1 MRKRKLIRETSS
13 FRDPSGFVFY
23 LGNTIY
29 RQVNISYKNDYLYFK
44 NSGLYK
50 KLVVE
55 KLLIPF
61 REVSDFKY
69 ENSEAFVILKTENIP
84 FISYPYEWCFEQLK
98 DAALCTL
105 QIQRLCLEANM
116 SLKDASAFN
125 IQFLKGRPIMI
136 DILSFERYKEASPW
150 VAYLQFCQQFL
161 GPLLLM
167 SKVDSRLG
175 TLSGIYLD
183 GIPLDFTSRLLPKY
197 TFLNFPILAHI
208 HLHSHNQT
216 KYGRNPSQV
225 RLKRKA
231 LTKNMLLGII
241 DNLESLIRNIKYAK
255 TPTEWGEYSNMM
267 NYSKAAFEAKKK
279 IVKSYLIRQKPK
291 NVWDLG
297 ANTGEFSRIAAS
309 LGIATISLDSD
320 HSAVNNNYLQVKQ
333 NGEMNILPLLMD
345 LANPTTDLGW
355 AHKER
360 KSLLS
365 RGTSDLAMVLA
376 LVHHLCISNN
386 ISFSMIGSYLAK
398 ICKSLI
404 IEFVPKEDSK
414 VQILLR
420 NRKDIFPWYNQETFE
435 VEFSKYFSI
444 LKRDPIGNNSLRI
457 VYLMERKK

>member
-1 MRKRKLIRETSS
+1 MRKRKIIREASS

-29 RQVNISYKNDYLYFK
+29 RQVNTSYKNDYLYFK
-44 NSGLYK
+44 NSGLCK
-50 KLVVE
+50 KLVDE

-61 REVSDFKY
+61 REVSSFK
-69 ENSEAFVILKTENIP
+69 SADSDAFAVCKVKNIP

-105 QIQRLCLEANM
+105 QIQRMCLEHNM
-116 SLKDASAFN
+116 SLKDASAYN
-125 IQFLKGRPIMI
+125 IQFLKGKPIMI
-136 DILSFERYKEASPW
+136 DLLSFEKYREGLPW
-150 VAYLQFCQQFL
+150 VAYRQFCQHFL

-167 SKVDSRLG
+167 RKVDSRLV
-175 TLSGIYLD
+175 LLLERYLE
-183 GIPLDFTSRLLPKY
+183 GIPLDLTSRLLPKSTY
-197 TFLNFPILAHI
+197 FNLSILAHI
-208 HLHSHNQT
+208 HLHARNQR
-216 KYGRNPSQV
+216 KYGTNTSPV
-225 RLKRKA
+225 RQTRKF

-241 DNLESLIRNIKYAK
+241 DNLENLIRNIKYSK

-297 ANTGEFSRIAAS
+297 ANTGEFSRIAAG

-320 HSAVNNNYLQVKQ
+320 HSAVNNNYLQVRQ
-333 NGEMNILPLLMD
+333 NGETNILPLLVD
-345 LANPTTDLGW
+345 LTNPTADLGW
-355 AHKER
+355 AHQER
-360 KSLLS
+360 KSLER
-365 RGTSDLAMVLA
+365 RGPSDLAMALA
-376 LVHHLCISNN
+376 LVHHLCISKN
-386 ISFSMIGSYLAK
+386 ILFSMIGSYLAK

-420 NRKDIFPWYNQETFE
+420 NREDIFPWYNQKTFE
-435 VEFSKYFSI
+435 GEFSKYFRI
-444 LKRDPIGNNSLRI
+444 LRRDPIGSKSPRI
-457 VYLMERKK
+457 LYLMVRKR

>member
-1 MRKRKLIRETSS
+1 MRKRKLIREASS

-50 KLVVE
+50 RLVAE

-61 REVSDFKY
+61 KEVSDFK
-69 ENSEAFVILKTENIP
+69 NADSEAFAILKTKNIP
-84 FISYPYEWCFEQLK
+84 FISYPYEWCFEQMK

-105 QIQRLCLEANM
+105 RIQKFCLDYNI
-116 SLKDASAFN
+116 SLKDASAYN

-136 DILSFERYKEASPW
+136 DILSFERYKEGLPW
-150 VAYLQFCQQFL
+150 IAYLQFCQHFL

-167 SKVDSRLG
+167 GKEDSRLV
-175 TLSGIYLD
+175 LLLERYLE
-183 GIPLDFTSRLLPKY
+183 GIPLDLTSRLLPKSTY
-197 TFLNFPILAHI
+197 FNLSILAHI
-208 HLHSHNQT
+208 HLHSRNQK
-216 KYGRNPSQV
+216 KYGNNPSPV
-225 RLKRKA
+225 RQTRKA

-241 DNLESLIRNIKYAK
+241 DNLENLIRNIKYSK

-297 ANTGEFSRIAAS
+297 ANTGEFSRIAAG

-320 HSAVNNNYLQVKQ
+320 HSAVNNNYLQVRQ
-333 NGEMNILPLLMD
+333 NGETNILPLLVD
-345 LANPTTDLGW
+345 LTNPTADLGW
-355 AHKER
+355 AHQER
-360 KSLLS
+360 KSLER
-365 RGTSDLAMVLA
+365 RGPSDLAMALA
-376 LVHHLCISNN
+376 LVHHLCISKN
-386 ISFSMIGSYLAK
+386 ILFSMIGSYLAK

-420 NRKDIFPWYNQETFE
+420 NREDIFPWYNQKTFE
-435 VEFSKYFSI
+435 GEFSKYFRI
-444 LKRDPIGNNSLRI
+444 LRRDPIGSKSPRI
-457 VYLMERKK
+457 LYLMVRKR

>member
-1 MRKRKLIRETSS
+1 MRKRKIIRETSS

-61 REVSDFKY
+61 REVSDLKY

-105 QIQRLCLEANM
+105 QIQRLCLEASV
-116 SLKDASAFN
+116 SLKDASAYN

-136 DILSFERYKEASPW
+136 DILSFEHYKEGLPW
-150 VAYLQFCQQFL
+150 IAYLQFCQHFL

-167 SKVDSRLG
+167 GKEDSRLV
-175 TLSGIYLD
+175 LLLERYLE
-183 GIPLDFTSRLLPKY
+183 GIPLDLTSRLLPKSTY
-197 TFLNFPILAHI
+197 FNLSILAHI
-208 HLHSHNQT
+208 HLHSRNQK
-216 KYGRNPSQV
+216 KYGNNPSPV
-225 RLKRKA
+225 RQTRKA
-231 LTKNMLLGII
+231 LTKHMLLGII
-241 DNLESLIRNIKYAK
+241 DNLENLIRH
-255 TPTEWGEYSNMM
+255 
-267 NYSKAAFEAKKK
+267 
-279 IVKSYLIRQKPK
+279 KPK

-297 ANTGEFSRIAAS
+297 ANTGEFSRIAAG

-320 HSAVNNNYLQVKQ
+320 HSAVNNNYLQNDQ
-333 NGEMNILPLLMD
+333 NDEANILPLLMD
-345 LANPTTDLGW
+345 LANPTTDLGC

-365 RGTSDLAMVLA
+365 RGPSDLAMALA
-376 LVHHLCISNN
+376 LVHHLCISKN
-386 ISFSMIGSYLAK
+386 IPFSMIASYLAK

-414 VQILLR
+414 DQILLR
-420 NRKDIFPWYNQETFE
+420 SRKDIFPWYNQETFE
-435 VEFSKYFSI
+435 VEFSKYFRI
-444 LKRDPIGNNSLRI
+444 VKRNPIGNNSLRI

>member
-1 MRKRKLIRETSS
+1 MKKRELIREASS

-23 LGNTIY
+23 SGNTIY
-29 RQVNISYKNDYLYFK
+29 RQVNTSYKNDYLHFK
-44 NSGLYK
+44 NSGLCK
-50 KLVVE
+50 KLVDE

-61 REVSDFKY
+61 REVSNFKSAD
-69 ENSEAFVILKTENIP
+69 SEAFAVLKTETIP

-105 QIQRLCLEANM
+105 RIQRVCLEHNM

-125 IQFLKGRPIMI
+125 IQFLAGKPIMI
-136 DILSFERYKEASPW
+136 DILSFERYKEGLPW

-161 GPLLLM
+161 SRLLLM
-167 SKVDSRLG
+167 AKVDSRLG
-175 TLSGIYLD
+175 MVSGIFLD
-183 GIPLDFTSRLLPKY
+183 GVPLDLTSRLLPKSSY
-197 TFLNFPILAHI
+197 LNFSTLAHI
-208 HLHSHNQT
+208 HMHAHNQK
-216 KYGRNPSQV
+216 KYGKSSSSV
-225 RLKRKA
+225 RLKSKA
-231 LTKNMLLGII
+231 LTKNMFLGII
-241 DNLESLIRNIKYAK
+241 DNLENLIRNIKYSK

-297 ANTGEFSRIAAS
+297 ANTGEFSRIAAG

-333 NGEMNILPLLMD
+333 NDEANILPLLMD
-345 LANPTTDLGW
+345 LTNPTADLGW
-355 AHKER
+355 AHQER
-360 KSLLS
+360 KSLER
-365 RGTSDLAMVLA
+365 RGPSDLAMALA
-376 LVHHLCISNN
+376 LVHHLCISKN
-386 ISFSMIGSYLAK
+386 IPFSMIGSYLAK

-420 NRKDIFPWYNQETFE
+420 NRKDIFPLM
-435 VEFSKYFSI
+435 YFK
-444 LKRDPIGNNSLRI
+444 KRSCLFISFFPLGTQYGESCFQLGH
-457 VYLMERKK
+457 V

>member
-1 MRKRKLIRETSS
+1 MRKRKIIRETSS

-29 RQVNISYKNDYLYFK
+29 RQVNNSYKNDYLHFK

-50 KLVVE
+50 KLVDE
-55 KLLIPF
+55 KLLIAF
-61 REVSDFKY
+61 REVSNFKSAG
-69 ENSEAFVILKTENIP
+69 SEAFAVCETGNIP

-98 DAALCTL
+98 DAALYTL

-125 IQFLKGRPIMI
+125 IQFLRGRPIMI
-136 DILSFERYKEASPW
+136 DLLSFERYKEGLPW
-150 VAYLQFCQQFL
+150 VAYSQFCQHFL

-183 GIPLDFTSRLLPKY
+183 GIPLDLSSRLLPKY

-208 HLHSHNQT
+208 HLHSHNQK
-216 KYGRNPSQV
+216 KYGRNLLQV

-241 DNLESLIRNIKYAK
+241 DNLENLIRNIKYSK

-279 IVKSYLIRQKPK
+279 IVKSYLVRQKPK

-320 HSAVNNNYLQVKQ
+320 HSAVNNNYLQVRQ
-333 NGEMNILPLLMD
+333 NGETTILPLLVD
-345 LANPTTDLGW
+345 LTNPTADLGW
-355 AHKER
+355 AHQER
-360 KSLLS
+360 KSL
-365 RGTSDLAMVLA
+365 
-376 LVHHLCISNN
+376 
-386 ISFSMIGSYLAK
+386 
-398 ICKSLI
+398 
-404 IEFVPKEDSK
+404 
-414 VQILLR
+414 
-420 NRKDIFPWYNQETFE
+420 
-435 VEFSKYFSI
+435 
-444 LKRDPIGNNSLRI
+444 
-457 VYLMERKK
+457 